1 MIEKLST
8 WLVSYKRPL
17 LIITALLAVLFPWI
31 FSSKYVLRI
40 AILCLMYCMLC
51 VSLNLMAGV
60 LGQISFGHA
69 AFWGIGAYT
78 AAILSK
84 NYGWNGVA
92 ALFMAALV
100 AGLFGLLLSL
110 PVMHL
115 KGYYFTIVT
124 MVFCQ
129 IIRVIEINWMT
140 LTNGPLGIMAIP
152 KISLFGVTLKS
163 QRAYFYVILF
173 LLVVTTIIVQKIIH
187 SRMGYAILA
196 IRDDELAAGAMGINV
211 FKYKVYAIVI
221 SSMLAGAA
229 GCFYSLYTSYIDPS
243 CFTNAISNN
252 ILVMVIFGGL
262 GNVFVSFFVATVLT
276 FLPEVL
282 RGFSEYR
289 QLVYGALLVLL
300 MLVRPDGLFGSVNF
314 KYIEQR
320 LTWKKEK
327 IGGDGHE

>member
-8 WLVSYKRPL
+8 WLVRYKRTL

-84 NYGWNGVA
+84 NYGWNGIA
-92 ALFMAALV
+92 ALLMAAV
-100 AGLFGLLLSL
+100 IAGLFGLLLSL

-129 IIRVIEINWMT
+129 IIRVIEINWM
-140 LTNGPLGIMAIP
+140 
-152 KISLFGVTLKS
+152 
-163 QRAYFYVILF
+163 
-173 LLVVTTIIVQKIIH
+173 
-187 SRMGYAILA
+187 
-196 IRDDELAAGAMGINV
+196 
-211 FKYKVYAIVI
+211 
-221 SSMLAGAA
+221 
-229 GCFYSLYTSYIDPS
+229 
-243 CFTNAISNN
+243 
-252 ILVMVIFGGL
+252 
-262 GNVFVSFFVATVLT
+262 
-276 FLPEVL
+276 
-282 RGFSEYR
+282 
-289 QLVYGALLVLL
+289 
-300 MLVRPDGLFGSVNF
+300 
-314 KYIEQR
+314 
-320 LTWKKEK
+320 
-327 IGGDGHE
+327 